1 MCGDP
6 KNINFMKHCKKE
18 MNPFMNP
25 VFLMRAA
32 KGYLT
37 DINRVWRVSYEDL
50 ETYRNKSFR
59 KIVRYAY
66 DVPVYRKKYKE
77 AGVHPDDIKGIDD
90 IKKLPFITK
99 DDFRKNFPDGIVH
112 PSFDIKKAHL
122 VSTSGSTGQP
132 VSIYTDIYAVIKAL
146 FGFLRELKEY
156 GVNWRKTRMSVIAD
170 LTPESAEEAY
180 LNQTVVPY
188 LGKIFSFKNLQILH
202 VGDEP
207 TDLIEKIDDFR
218 PEFLGGYPGVLRA
231 LAVLKRQGYGK
242 NIEPDVM
249 SSSGAVLDDYTKK
262 YIEDAFG
269 AKIYDVYGS
278 TEAGPVAFECRQ
290 GNYHIHSD
298 LVHLEF
304 LDDEGNDVA
313 PGEPGHVVVTKLYGR
328 GTPVIRYTG
337 MNDILI
343 PLDKKCG
350 CGINTDIISRVEGRR
365 ADAIV
370 LKDGRVIPPL
380 SITGIPGEVMK
391 KFGTDKIRQFQIVQ
405 ESHDKINILIVVDEE
420 LRDVGAP
427 VKKIFDEIRE
437 ECRRK
442 IGGGVDVNV
451 LEVENIKKEGDL
463 PPSVVISKVGI

>member
-1 MCGDP
+1 
-6 KNINFMKHCKKE
+6 
-18 MNPFMNP
+18 MNP
-25 VFLMRAA
+25 VFLLRAA

-37 DINRVWRVSYEDL
+37 DIDRVWKTSYEGL
-50 ETYRNKSFR
+50 ERYRNKQFK

-77 AGVHPDDIKGIDD
+77 AGVHPDDIKGIED

-132 VSIYTDIYAVIKAL
+132 VSIYTDTYTIIKAL

-156 GVNWRKTRMSVIAD
+156 DVNWRKTKISIIAD
-170 LTPESAEEAY
+170 VAPHAVEEVY
-180 LNQTVVPY
+180 LRGNVMPAIRKV
-188 LGKIFSFKNLQILH
+188 LSLKNLQILH
-202 VGDEP
+202 VGEEP
-207 TDLIEKIDDFR
+207 EKLMKKIDEFN

-231 LAVLKRQGYGK
+231 LAVLKRQGHGK
-242 NIEPDVM
+242 NVNPRVM

-262 YIEDAFG
+262 YIEDAFD

-278 TEAGPVAFECRQ
+278 TEAGPVAFECKK

-298 LVHLEF
+298 MVHLEF
-304 LDDEGNDVA
+304 LDDNGNDVA
-313 PGEPGHVVVTKLYGR
+313 AGEPGHVVVTKLYGR

-343 PLDKKCG
+343 PMDKKCD
-350 CGINTDIISRVEGRR
+350 CGINTEIIGRVEGRR

-370 LKDGRVIPPL
+370 LPDGRIIPPL

-391 KFGTDKIRQFQIVQ
+391 KFDTNKIKQFQIIQ
-405 ESHDKINILIVVDEE
+405 ESPTELNILIVVDEE
-420 LRDVGAP
+420 LRNTGP
-427 VKKIFDEIRE
+427 PIKKIFEEIKN
-437 ECRRK
+437 ECIK
-442 IGGGVDVNV
+442 KLGNEIGVNV
-451 LEVENIKKEGDL
+451 IEVESIRGRGDL
-463 PPSVVISKVGI
+463 PPSVVISKVDA

>member
-1 MCGDP
+1 MTS
-6 KNINFMKHCKKE
+6 I
-18 MNPFMNP
+18 MNP
-25 VFLMRAA
+25 VVAYHLL
-32 KGYLT
+32 KGYF
-37 DINRVWRVSYEDL
+37 IEENRVWRYSREKMDA
-50 ETYRNKSFR
+50 YRNREFR

-66 DVPVYRKKYKE
+66 DVPVYRKKYRE
-77 AGVHPDDIKGIDD
+77 AGVHPDDIKRIDD

-112 PSFDIKKAHL
+112 PSFDVKRAHL

-156 GVNWRKTRMSVIAD
+156 GVNWRKTRMSIIAD
-170 LTPESAEEAY
+170 VAPHAVEETY
-180 LNQTVVPY
+180 LCGGVMSSIRKS
-188 LGKIFSFKNLQILH
+188 LSFDNLQILH

-207 TDLIEKIDDFR
+207 ADLIEKIDGFR

-249 SSSGAVLDDYTKK
+249 ASSGAVLDEYTKR

-278 TEAGPVAFECRQ
+278 TEAGPVAFECRE

-298 LVHLEF
+298 FVHLEF
-304 LDDEGNDVA
+304 LDDAGNDVA

-337 MNDILI
+337 MDDILI
-343 PLDKKCG
+343 PIDRKCG
-350 CGINTDIISRVEGRR
+350 CGINTDIISKVEGRR
-365 ADAIV
+365 ADAII
-370 LKDGRVIPPL
+370 LKNGRVIPPL

-405 ESHDKINILIVVDEE
+405 ESLDEINVFIVIDEK
-420 LRDVGAP
+420 LRDVGAS
-427 VKKIFDEIRE
+427 VEKLFDEIRD
-437 ECRRK
+437 ECKKK
-442 IGGGVDVNV
+442 IGDGVEINV
-451 LEVENIKKEGDL
+451 VEVDSVKKDGDM
-463 PPSVVISKVGI
+463 PPSVVISKVNI

>member
-1 MCGDP
+1 
-6 KNINFMKHCKKE
+6 

-25 VFLMRAA
+25 VFLLRAA

-37 DINRVWRVSYEDL
+37 DIDRVWKTSYEGI
-50 ETYRNKSFR
+50 EKYRDKQFR

-77 AGVHPDDIKGIDD
+77 AGIHPDDIKGIED

-132 VSIYTDIYAVIKAL
+132 VSIYTDTYTIIKAL

-156 GVNWRKTRMSVIAD
+156 DVNWRKTRMSVIAD
-170 LTPESAEEAY
+170 VAPHAVEETY
-180 LNQTVVPY
+180 LRGSVMPAIRKV
-188 LGKIFSFKNLQILH
+188 LFLKNLQILH
-202 VGDEP
+202 VGEEP
-207 TDLIEKIDDFR
+207 EELMKKIDKFN
-218 PEFLGGYPGVLRA
+218 PEFLGGYPGILRA

-242 NIEPDVM
+242 DVNPKVM

-262 YIEDAFG
+262 YIEDAFN

-278 TEAGPVAFECRQ
+278 TEAGPVAFECKK

-298 LVHLEF
+298 MVHLEF
-304 LDDEGNDVA
+304 LDEDGNDVA
-313 PGEPGHVVVTKLYGR
+313 PGEPGHVVTTKLYGR

-343 PLDKKCG
+343 PLDKKCD
-350 CGINTDIISRVEGRR
+350 CGINTEIIGRVEGRR
-365 ADAIV
+365 ADAII
-370 LKDGRVIPPL
+370 LPDGRIIPPL

-391 KFGTDKIRQFQIVQ
+391 KLDTNKIKQFQIIQ
-405 ESHDKINILIVVDEE
+405 ESPTELNVLIVVDEE
-420 LRDVGAP
+420 LRNTGP
-427 VKKIFDEIRE
+427 SIEKIFEEIKNECTKKLGDEIE
-437 ECRRK
+437 
-442 IGGGVDVNV
+442 VNV
-451 LEVENIKKEGDL
+451 MEVESIESRGDL
-463 PPSVVISKVGI
+463 PPSVVISKVNG